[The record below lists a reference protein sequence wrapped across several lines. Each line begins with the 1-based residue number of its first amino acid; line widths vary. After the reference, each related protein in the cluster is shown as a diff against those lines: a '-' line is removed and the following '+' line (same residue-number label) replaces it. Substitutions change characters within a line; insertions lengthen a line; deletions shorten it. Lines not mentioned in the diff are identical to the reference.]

1 MFDSSVVARGAEST
15 SAYGQHGDQSMKPA
29 TPNRMS
35 QNRRLGHGAEV
46 FLSADTDQ
54 VVHLLADGT
63 VLRIPASHY
72 RRLDLTGK
80 GNGSWA
86 ARALRPMA
94 IMGTLVR
101 LAILA
106 ASLWHHR

>member
-1 MFDSSVVARGAEST
+1 
-15 SAYGQHGDQSMKPA
+15 MKPA
-29 TPNRMS
+29 PPNRMS